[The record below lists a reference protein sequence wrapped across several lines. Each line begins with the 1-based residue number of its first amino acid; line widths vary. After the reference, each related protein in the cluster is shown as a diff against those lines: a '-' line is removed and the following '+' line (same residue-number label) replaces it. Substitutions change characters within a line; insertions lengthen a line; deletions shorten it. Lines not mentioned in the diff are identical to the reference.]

1 MVLKGG
7 SLLHVVRCPAIT
19 GIEVVCEDGRGG
31 ECWEQGER
39 MEHLLARELYLSV

>member
-7 SLLHVVRCPAIT
+7 SLLHVARCPAIT